1 MANGVLRHDFSSGN
15 QQMWQFLRDV
25 QDKKALRKL
34 KEQQGLATAAYRE
47 RQEKRDQEKLGI
59 QKEGVIVRQE
69 NLELSKKKFELQQD
83 KNQRDIDKQKLE
95 SQKTKLEIRKNR
107 REDENQAVKKDTER
121 WLAQGNSEDELR
133 ESYLTGTRRYDNES
147 GKIISSDHPRFK
159 TASLVST
166 ETVDQHNARQVERLR
181 KGLVAITTAGG
192 GPEIKKKITGWLSRL
207 TGDKNT
213 KVHQVGKDI
222 HVEITV
228 GSLKK
233 GGLRTLLEVG
243 DDKMK
248 LSAVQIMEKRYTD
261 DNVPNDQIV
270 RVTVPTMIDREGN
283 VSMGSPFFHDP
294 NTKISKFEFAKRF
307 PLSAK
312 YFAKNEKKNPYIKET
327 IKGRLTDFDSLTK
340 LVGEHLKRVKKHVP
354 LSKPGSSGE
363 QQTFRQ
369 SAQATGL
376 RFSNDEVEGWVR
388 YSDIPQGSAHQI
400 YETLRTLVGT
410 ANEITGYYENH
421 DLKDFKKMIGNYY
434 KRAQDAIDKYEWYLD
449 RLEEQKK
456 DDEVVSPTASEMREN
471 LVGGPGLPNVNVPPG
486 NVPAHIREGL
496 RQSFGD
502 GPKDSPTIEEE
513 RRKRRG
519 VFKFRT
525 N

>member
-47 RQEKRDQEKLGI
+47 RQEKREQEKLGI

-192 GPEIKKKITGWLSRL
+192 GPEIKKKIT
-207 TGDKNT
+207 
-213 KVHQVGKDI
+213 I
-222 HVEITV
+222 
-228 GSLKK
+228 
-233 GGLRTLLEVG
+233 
-243 DDKMK
+243 
-248 LSAVQIMEKRYTD
+248 
-261 DNVPNDQIV
+261 
-270 RVTVPTMIDREGN
+270 
-283 VSMGSPFFHDP
+283 
-294 NTKISKFEFAKRF
+294 
-307 PLSAK
+307 
-312 YFAKNEKKNPYIKET
+312 
-327 IKGRLTDFDSLTK
+327 
-340 LVGEHLKRVKKHVP
+340 
-354 LSKPGSSGE
+354 
-363 QQTFRQ
+363 
-369 SAQATGL
+369 
-376 RFSNDEVEGWVR
+376 
-388 YSDIPQGSAHQI
+388 
-400 YETLRTLVGT
+400 
-410 ANEITGYYENH
+410 
-421 DLKDFKKMIGNYY
+421 
-434 KRAQDAIDKYEWYLD
+434 
-449 RLEEQKK
+449 
-456 DDEVVSPTASEMREN
+456 
-471 LVGGPGLPNVNVPPG
+471 
-486 NVPAHIREGL
+486 
-496 RQSFGD
+496 
-502 GPKDSPTIEEE
+502 
-513 RRKRRG
+513 
-519 VFKFRT
+519 
-525 N
+525 